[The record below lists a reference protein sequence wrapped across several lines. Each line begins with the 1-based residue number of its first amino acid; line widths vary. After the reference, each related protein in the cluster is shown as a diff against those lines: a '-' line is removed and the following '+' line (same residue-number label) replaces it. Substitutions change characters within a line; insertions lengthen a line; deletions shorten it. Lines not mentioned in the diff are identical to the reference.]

1 MALISIDKRMQFN
14 CYIQKSAGIHDLAFF
29 LPIFAV
35 PGMYK
40 IGNYHYFF
48 LEKKIISIFLC
59 NLMVYF
65 DVGIKNVKE
74 KGYEDSIGR
83 R

>member
-1 MALISIDKRMQFN
+1 
-14 CYIQKSAGIHDLAFF
+14 
-29 LPIFAV
+29 
-35 PGMYK
+35 MYK